1 MKLERV
7 LEPEVM
13 DTQEE
18 ARDYNNMD
26 HGEVNRLFVED
37 LLAFAG
43 KESLPVQDVLDM
55 GTGTALIP
63 IELCERHEECR
74 VMAID
79 MAVHMLDLARYNIDG
94 AGFLERI
101 QLAQV
106 DAKKMGFEDGMF
118 DTVMSNS
125 IVHHIPEP
133 MDCLREMNR
142 VLCHEGIV
150 FVRDLSRPADLETLD
165 HLVTTYTGQENEHSQ
180 KMFRES
186 LHAALSLEEIREIV
200 TQLGY
205 PAESVQMTSD
215 RHWTWAAVKNEPAGS
230 GEK

>member
-1 MKLERV
+1 MSLERI

-13 DTQEE
+13 DTEVE

-26 HGEVNRLFVED
+26 HDAVNRLFVSD
-37 LLAFAG
+37 LLAFAER
-43 KESLPVQDVLDM
+43 ESLPVKDVLDM

-63 IELCERHEECR
+63 IELCAQHEACR

-79 MAVHMLDLARYNIDG
+79 MAIHMLDLARYNIDG

-106 DAKKMGFEDGMF
+106 DAKQMGFDDGMF

-133 MDCLREMNR
+133 MACLREMDR
-142 VLCHEGIV
+142 VLCGDGVV
-150 FVRDLSRPADLETLD
+150 FVRDLARPDDLDTLNQLVET
-165 HLVTTYTGQENEHSQ
+165 YAGQENEHSQ

-186 LHAALSLEEIREIV
+186 LHAALSLDEIQSLVVE
-200 TQLGY
+200 LDY
-205 PAESVQMTSD
+205 PAESVQMSSD
-215 RHWTWAAVKNEPAGS
+215 RHWTWSAVK
-230 GEK
+230 